1 MKIERCPFCGS
12 SDENI
17 GRTSESVIRFWVH
30 CRTCYYDGPA
40 KATVEQAIDAHNR
53 LSRIVRAAEEWAVAD
68 AGYRTDG
75 GCMEWADRLT
85 DARREL
91 RRAVEG
97 GRAE

>member
-1 MKIERCPFCGS
+1 MKIEPCPYCGEECIPTGGGYLKCLNIRCPYH
-12 SDENI
+12 
-17 GRTSESVIRFWVH
+17 V
-30 CRTCYYDGPA
+30 PA
-40 KATVEQAIDAHNR
+40 EQLEQHNR
-53 LSRIVRAAEEWAVAD
+53 LSRIVRAAEDWAVAD

-97 GRAE
+97 GRADA

>member
-1 MKIERCPFCGS
+1 MKIEPCPICGEPVLKFANS
-12 SDENI
+12 SGLNLFKCRGCSYTI
-17 GRTSESVIRFWVH
+17 GAHDTE
-30 CRTCYYDGPA
+30 
-40 KATVEQAIDAHNR
+40 KHNR

-97 GRAE
+97 GRAG